1 MSRGCEYRVIFIP
14 LSHPSYLIPHPC
26 GETAKNRARGKNEAV
41 AMGRGAK
48 IKEIK
53 KYFQGGEKWVSSLF
67 FRGEMEFG
75 V

>member
-14 LSHPSYLIPHPC
+14 LSHTSYLISHPG

-53 KYFQGGEKWVSSLF
+53 KYF
-67 FRGEMEFG
+67 
-75 V
+75 